1 MLRSLLLAASCIVL
15 SAVAADTPLRAP
27 VLVELFTSEGCSSCP
42 PADRHLQQLDS
53 QAIVL
58 SEHVDYWDQLGWK
71 DRFSSPAFT
80 ERQQAYAKQ
89 FGLDSPYTPQMVV
102 DGVAQFTGG
111 DTRRA
116 AAEIEK
122 AAGRPKAAIFLE
134 RNGAGVRVDIQ
145 GSPKEADIWLAL
157 ADNNGSTRVAGGE
170 NKGRTLT
177 HVAVVRSIRKIGSL
191 KRGGTFSRQVDLPSG
206 AAGQRVVVFV
216 QEGGQA
222 RVLGAAMLPA
232 SLTGVL

>member
-1 MLRSLLLAASCIVL
+1 MLRSLLFAASCIVV
-15 SAVAADTPLRAP
+15 SAVAADSERPPERAP

-53 QAIVL
+53 QVIVL
-58 SEHVDYWDQLGWK
+58 SEHVDYWDHLGWK

-80 ERQQAYAKQ
+80 ERQEAYARQ

-116 AAEIEK
+116 AAEIDK
-122 AAGRPKAAIFLE
+122 AADRPKAAIYLS
-134 RNGAGVRVDIQ
+134 RSGAGVRVDIE
-145 GSPKEADIWLAL
+145 SAPKEADLWLAL
-157 ADNNGSTRVAGGE
+157 ADNSDLTRVAGGE
-170 NKGRTLT
+170 NKGHTLT
-177 HVAVVRSIRKIGSL
+177 HVAVVRSMRKLGSL
-191 KRGGTFSRQVDLPSG
+191 KRGGAFSRHVDLPAG
-206 AAGQRVVVFV
+206 AAGQRVVVFL
-216 QEGGQA
+216 QEAGQA

-232 SLTGVL
+232 PEI

>member
-1 MLRSLLLAASCIVL
+1 MLRSLLLAASCIVV
-15 SAVAADTPLRAP
+15 SAVAANSGRAPERAP

-53 QAIVL
+53 QVIVL
-58 SEHVDYWDQLGWK
+58 SEHVDYWDHLGWK

-80 ERQQAYAKQ
+80 ERQEAYARQ

-116 AAEIEK
+116 ATEIDK
-122 AAGRPKAAIFLE
+122 AAERPKASIYLS
-134 RNGAGVRVDIQ
+134 RSGSGVRVDIE
-145 GSPKEADIWLAL
+145 GAPKEAEIWLAL
-157 ADNNGSTRVAGGE
+157 ADNNDSTKVAGGE
-170 NKGRTLT
+170 NKGHTLT

-191 KRGGTFSRQVDLPSG
+191 KRGGTFSRQVDLPD
-206 AAGQRVVVFV
+206 AAGERVVVFL
-216 QEGGQA
+216 QEAGQA
-222 RVLGAAMLPA
+222 RVLGAAMLP
-232 SLTGVL
+232 SPEI